1 MRSSESLLIA
11 ATLLTAA
18 AAAACDS
25 SSDETSAEPATF
37 DTVMQQVIEPRCT
50 FSSCHNNPT
59 VAAALDLTPEL
70 ACDTLVN
77 QPSCMFP
84 DRMRVVPGS
93 PEDSFFFHKLTGQGL
108 DEKPTGS
115 CGGTQTNLLM
125 PFGAS
130 ALADDELQLVHDW
143 IAAGAA
149 CTPSGKHRPNPAQGP
164 AVASITASS
173 TAPVP
178 GEAIVITVTLDRAA
192 PEGGQRIVLELD
204 TTALSAPVQVDIPA
218 GSLSTRF
225 EAYALRPTSRFPLR
239 ARTTDSAKELLLR
252 VGGLGIAEV
261 LSDPIGDDDQLQWI
275 KLRNSG
281 SLPIDLTGYSLRSG
295 QGNYDLVS
303 IELTGS
309 IPAGGCV
316 VIGGPIQSGANGE
329 PVYSQL
335 VNFTP
340 DLPHAGDQAA
350 GFAVFDRSA
359 APAGGVQTPVDTML
373 VGVHNSA
380 RLLGPDA
387 EIATPHCGPPAAG
400 LSARRTAAGTCVSAV
415 MQPNAC
421 E

>member
-1 MRSSESLLIA
+1 MRSSRSLCIA

-18 AAAACDS
+18 AACDS
-25 SSDETSAEPATF
+25 TDETPAEPATF
-37 DTVMQQVIEPRCT
+37 ETVMQQVIEPRCT
-50 FSSCHNNPT
+50 FSSCHSNPT

-84 DRMRVVPGS
+84 NRMRVVPGS

-130 ALADDELQLVHDW
+130 ALADDELQIVHDW

-149 CTPSGKHRPNPAQGP
+149 CTPSGKQRPGP
-164 AVASITASS
+164 AKEPIVASITASS

-178 GEAIVITVTLDRAA
+178 GETIAITVTLDQAA
-192 PEGGQRIVLELD
+192 PEGGQLIALELD
-204 TTALSAPVQVDIPA
+204 TSALSAPVQVVIPA

-239 ARTTDSAKELLLR
+239 ARTTDSAQELLLR
-252 VGGLGIAEV
+252 IGGLGIAEV

-281 SLPIDLTGYSLRSG
+281 FLPIDLAGYSLRSG
-295 QGNYDLVS
+295 QGTYDHVS
-303 IELTGS
+303 VELTGS

-316 VIGGPIQSGANGE
+316 VIGGPIQSGANSQ

-350 GFAVFDRSA
+350 GFAVFDSSA

-373 VGVHNSA
+373 VGANNSA

-387 EIATPHCGPPAAG
+387 EIATPHCGTPAAG
-400 LSARRTAAGTCVSAV
+400 MSALRTAAGTCVPAV
-415 MQPNAC
+415 MQPNSC